1 MKKILIVMLG
11 FAGGILGAAVFN
23 QFQTTVV
30 LTQSVNEEAD
40 NNQMNSSVAYKGQVT
55 ANLDFV
61 KASKQATP
69 CVVFIKTLTN
79 QQRGYVDP
87 NFDFWSN
94 FDFFGRRGPVASS
107 GSGVILTADGY
118 IVTNLHVVKDAD
130 QIEVITNNNKQ
141 SYKGKIIGSDP
152 STDLALIKIEA
163 SNLPHVVMGN
173 SDQVDI
179 GEWVLAV
186 GNPFNLT
193 STVTAG
199 IVSAKGRNINIVNN
213 QFPIESFIQTDAA
226 INPGNSGGALVDLDG
241 KLIGINTAIASNTG
255 SYNGYG
261 FAIPVNIVAKIIK
274 DLIEFKEVQRGFTG
288 MDVKDIDAAMATKL
302 KINNS
307 HGVYVDD
314 VLTEGPADQSGIR
327 KGDVIVSVNE
337 KTIDTKANFDEQV
350 AYLRPGD
357 KIRLKYLRN
366 GEEKLSTV
374 SLLNREG
381 TTAIMKKGTV
391 SSDALGADF
400 QAIPKLERDKLG
412 VKNGFRISQIRNG
425 RIAMMG
431 IQEGFIITKFNRKE
445 YEKVEDLINDLEKGR
460 GQIQIEG
467 IFPNGSRAVYSF
479 YL

>member
-1 MKKILIVMLG
+1 MNKAAVIALG
-11 FAGGILGAAVFN
+11 FAGGLFGAWAFSKLN
-23 QFQTTVV
+23 PQVV
-30 LTQSVNEEAD
+30 LQTASSSDSQEINSV
-40 NNQMNSSVAYKGQVT
+40 SYKGQAM
-55 ANLDFV
+55 ANADFV
-61 KASKQATP
+61 KASAVATP
-69 CVVFIKTLTN
+69 SVVFIKTLTN
-79 QQRGYVDP
+79 QRQQYIDP
-87 NFDFWSN
+87 FFDFWN
-94 FDFFGRRGPVASS
+94 NMDFFGRRGPVSSS

-118 IVTNLHVVKDAD
+118 IVTNLHVVKGAD
-130 QIEVITNNNKQ
+130 QIEVILNNNKQ
-141 SYKGKIIGSDP
+141 SYKGRLIGSDP
-152 STDLALIKIEA
+152 STDLALLKIDA
-163 SNLPHVVMGN
+163 SNLPHVTLGN
-173 SDQVDI
+173 SDQVAI

-288 MDVKDIDAAMATKL
+288 MELKDIDAALAAKL
-302 KINNS
+302 AIKNS

-314 VLTEGPADQSGIR
+314 VLAEGPADQGGLR
-327 KGDVIVSVNE
+327 RGDVVIGINDRFVDS
-337 KTIDTKANFDEQV
+337 KANFDEQL

-357 KIRLKYLRN
+357 KARIKYLRN
-366 GEEKLSTV
+366 GQEKLATIT
-374 SLLNREG
+374 LLNREG

-391 SSDALGADF
+391 SSESLGADF
-400 QAIPKLERDKLG
+400 QPIPKIERDRLG
-412 VKNGFRISQIRNG
+412 VKSGYRLSQIRNG

-431 IQEGFIITKFNRKE
+431 MQDGFVILRFNKKE
-445 YEKVEDLINDLEKGR
+445 YESVEELISDMEKAR
-460 GQIQIEG
+460 GQIVIEG
-467 IFPNGSRAVYSF
+467 ILPNGSRAVYSF
-479 YL
+479 YM

>member
-1 MKKILIVMLG
+1 MNKAAIIALG
-11 FAGGILGAAVFN
+11 FAGGLFGAWAFSKLN
-23 QFQTTVV
+23 PQVV
-30 LTQSVNEEAD
+30 LQTASSSDSQEINSV
-40 NNQMNSSVAYKGQVT
+40 SYKGQAM
-55 ANLDFV
+55 ANADFV
-61 KASKQATP
+61 KASAVATP
-69 CVVFIKTLTN
+69 SVVFIKTLTN
-79 QQRGYVDP
+79 QRQQYIDP
-87 NFDFWSN
+87 FFDFWN
-94 FDFFGRRGPVASS
+94 NMDFFGRRGPVSSS

-118 IVTNLHVVKDAD
+118 IVTNLHVVKGAD
-130 QIEVITNNNKQ
+130 QIEVILNNNKQ
-141 SYKGKIIGSDP
+141 SYKGRLIGSDP
-152 STDLALIKIEA
+152 STDLALLKIDA
-163 SNLPHVVMGN
+163 SNLPHVTLGN
-173 SDQVDI
+173 SDQVAI

-288 MDVKDIDAAMATKL
+288 MELKDIDAALAAKL
-302 KINNS
+302 AIKNS

-314 VLTEGPADQSGIR
+314 VLAEGPADQGGLR
-327 KGDVIVSVNE
+327 RGDVVIGINDRFVDS
-337 KTIDTKANFDEQV
+337 KANFDEQL

-357 KIRLKYLRN
+357 KARIKYLRN
-366 GEEKLSTV
+366 GQEKMATIT
-374 SLLNREG
+374 LLNREG

-391 SSDALGADF
+391 SSESLGADF
-400 QAIPKLERDKLG
+400 QPIPKIERDRLG
-412 VKNGFRISQIRNG
+412 VKSGYRLSQIRNG

-431 IQEGFIITKFNRKE
+431 MQDGFIILRFNKKE
-445 YEKVEDLINDLEKGR
+445 YESVEELISDMEKAR
-460 GQIQIEG
+460 GQIVIEG
-467 IFPNGSRAVYSF
+467 ILPNGSRAVYSF
-479 YL
+479 YM